1 MSSAWVG
8 GYRNSYGPTIDGLQ
22 KPEVITVSDW
32 IPAPI
37 LPNTP
42 THKQISLLA
51 KLPTRPAVHIGQ
63 QPEQERTGLPPR
75 LHTTE
80 PASDRCEPGVELGQP
95 LLDDYAVPNGRRT
108 IFDCLHKSSMIIRRP
123 PLCPPTHR
131 ARLLGRPRHW
141 RAAYPNLIGTGQPE
155 PHC

>member
-1 MSSAWVG
+1 MRRG
-8 GYRNSYGPTIDGLQ
+8 
-22 KPEVITVSDW
+22 
-32 IPAPI
+32 IP
-37 LPNTP
+37 
-42 THKQISLLA
+42 SLLA

-108 IFDCLHKSSMIIRRP
+108 IFDCLHKSSLIIRRP
-123 PLCPPTHR
+123 SPCPPTR
-131 ARLLGRPRHW
+131 RQGPE
-141 RAAYPNLIGTGQPE
+141 QPHSS
-155 PHC
+155 PDIYITNPGCRI